1 MIEIKG
7 EGNAMG
13 KGKKTITNKR
23 AVKEE
28 KAKPIYKWKKERKR

>member
-1 MIEIKG
+1 MIEIKV

-13 KGKKTITNKR
+13 KGKKTMTNKR